1 MIDSLTILFFKKYFF
16 FKPLKVLYKI
26 CKNKI
31 IFNSNQKG
39 LLFFKSISL
48 IDELKLTKEN
58 FNPNFADLQFLYKLI
73 IKKKIST
80 ILEFG
85 SGYST
90 IVMAAALKLNS
101 NYKKNNKIFTLET
114 ERKWANILK
123 KKLKRYKNAKIIHST
138 CETQLL
144 GMSLC
149 HIYKDLPNITPD
161 LIYVDGPDPDSV
173 KSKIFNLNFQKKIYP
188 ISADILLYEYRLKPG
203 AIIIVDGR
211 ANNVIFL
218 KNNLKRTYKFQF
230 QKLYNRSIFEL
241 LN

>member
-1 MIDSLTILFFKKYFF
+1 VISFLKKIFF
-16 FKPLKVLYKI
+16 FKYIKI
-26 CKNKI
+26 LNNIYRNKI

-39 LLFFKSISL
+39 LLFFKSIFL
-48 IDELKLTKEN
+48 LDELKLSKEN
-58 FNPNFADLQFLYKLI
+58 FNPDFADLQFLYKLI

-85 SGYST
+85 AGYST

-101 NYKKNNKIFTLET
+101 NYKKTNKIFTIET
-114 ERKWANILK
+114 EKKWIDILK
-123 KKLKRYKNAKIIHST
+123 KKLRKYKNSKIIHSK
-138 CETQLL
+138 CQTQLV

-161 LIYVDGPDPDSV
+161 LIYLDGPDPDTV
-173 KSKIFNLNFQKKIYP
+173 KSKIFNLNYQKTNTP

-211 ANNVIFL
+211 PNNVIFL